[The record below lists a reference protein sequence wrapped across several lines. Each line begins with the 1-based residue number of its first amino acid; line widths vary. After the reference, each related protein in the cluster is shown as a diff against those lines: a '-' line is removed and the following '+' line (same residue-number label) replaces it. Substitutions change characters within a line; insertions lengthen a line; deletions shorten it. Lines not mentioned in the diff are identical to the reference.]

1 MHPPGGRLAVLLL
14 ASALAAP
21 VLTGLSP
28 EQERH
33 EDAVP
38 SGAPP
43 GFEPVD
49 VEEEVSEIRRREV
62 RKMEEQVD
70 ADIHYR
76 RVTAEQRIRA
86 RYGSATWNLYEP
98 YE

>member
-1 MHPPGGRLAVLLL
+1 MPPQGRRSAFLAVTALAAVLL
-14 ASALAAP
+14 
-21 VLTGLSP
+21 TGITGGK
-28 EQERH
+28 RGH

-38 SGAPP
+38 SGIPP

-49 VEEEVSEIRRREV
+49 VQEEVAEIRRRKVE
-62 RKMEEQVD
+62 KMARQVD

-76 RVTAEQRIRA
+76 RVTSEQRIRA
-86 RYGSATWNLYEP
+86 RYGGPTWNLYGP